1 MISMQKTNTNAS
13 ILIWSIFL
21 SLIISIGF
29 ISISTKIHKS
39 VQENINFQDTIKNNL
54 SWSSAYLE
62 KNEFIVPEDK
72 NTYTFSLK
80 KSENTLVWFSGSS
93 QEFINID
100 ILNGGPVEITYDN
113 TSQIV
118 SESYSFSWNL
128 SNIEIDIDNLS
139 GYTLLNI
146 SSNAQILKN
155 NQKSI
160 IWKKVWNKKIIKQ
173 YSH

>member
-39 VQENINFQDTIKNNL
+39 VQGNINFQDTIKNNL
-54 SWSSAYLE
+54 SWSSSYLLE
-62 KNEFIVPEDK
+62 NETIILENKNLS
-72 NTYTFSLK
+72 TLSLK
-80 KSENTLVWFSGSS
+80 KNQNTTVWFSWSS

-100 ILNGGPVEITYDN
+100 ILNGGPVEMIYNN
-113 TSQIV
+113 TSQII
-118 SESYSFSWNL
+118 SENYSFSWNV
-128 SNIEIDIDNLS
+128 SNIEIDINNLS

-146 SSNAQILKN
+146 SSNAEILKN
-155 NQKSI
+155 NPKSI
-160 IWKKVWNKKIIKQ
+160 TWKEIWNKKIIKQ

>member
-54 SWSSAYLE
+54 SWSSSYLLE
-62 KNEFIVPEDK
+62 NETIILE
-72 NTYTFSLK
+72 NQNISTLSLK
-80 KSENTLVWFSGSS
+80 KNQNTTVWFSWSS

-100 ILNGGPVEITYDN
+100 ILNGGPVEMIYEN
-113 TSQIV
+113 TSKIITG
-118 SESYSFSWNL
+118 SYAFSWNV
-128 SNIEIDIDNLS
+128 SNIEIDINNLS

-146 SSNAQILKN
+146 SSNAEILKN
-155 NQKSI
+155 NPKSI
-160 IWKKVWNKKIIKQ
+160 TWKEIWNKKIIKQ

>member
-39 VQENINFQDTIKNNL
+39 IQENINFQDTIKNNL
-54 SWSSAYLE
+54 SWSSSYLFE
-62 KNEFIVPEDK
+62 NETIILE
-72 NTYTFSLK
+72 NQNSSTFSLK
-80 KSENTLVWFSGSS
+80 KNQNTTVWFSWSS
-93 QEFINID
+93 QEFINLD
-100 ILNGGPVEITYDN
+100 ILNGGPVEMIYNN
-113 TSQIV
+113 TSQII

-128 SNIEIDIDNLS
+128 SDIEIDINNLS

-146 SSNAQILKN
+146 SSNAEILKN
-155 NQKSI
+155 NPKSI
-160 IWKKVWNKKIIKQ
+160 TWKEIWNKKIIKQ

>member
-39 VQENINFQDTIKNNL
+39 VQGNINFQDTIKNNL
-54 SWSSAYLE
+54 SWSSSYLLE
-62 KNEFIVPEDK
+62 NETIILENKNLF
-72 NTYTFSLK
+72 TLSLK
-80 KSENTLVWFSGSS
+80 KNQNTTVWFSWSS

-100 ILNGGPVEITYDN
+100 ILNGGPVEMIYNN
-113 TSQIV
+113 TSQII
-118 SESYSFSWNL
+118 SENYSFSWNV
-128 SNIEIDIDNLS
+128 SNIEIDINNLS
-139 GYTLLNI
+139 GYTILNI
-146 SSNAQILKN
+146 SSNAEILKN
-155 NQKSI
+155 NPKSI
-160 IWKKVWNKKIIKQ
+160 TWKEIWNKKIIKQ